1 MLPSHLPA
9 RSHTVPFFTLCKLS
23 KYKGKDS
30 ETYASRLVQFTYY
43 LATAT
48 VKVSNLTRDYP
59 EKKYTVNMKQV
70 WMSFFDYVM
79 KRGWGRVANSQ
90 MAFSIL
96 KHLNGR

>member
-1 MLPSHLPA
+1 
-9 RSHTVPFFTLCKLS
+9 
-23 KYKGKDS
+23 
-30 ETYASRLVQFTYY
+30 
-43 LATAT
+43 
-48 VKVSNLTRDYP
+48 
-59 EKKYTVNMKQV
+59 MKQV